1 MPTTT
6 FIIDFDSTFI
16 KEETL
21 DILGEISL
29 EGHPERD
36 ERLHQIASITNSGM
50 NGDTS
55 FRTSLEQRVNILN
68 ANEAHLEELIGR
80 LKKIVSDSFE
90 RNRAFIKDNADNILI
105 VSSGFKEFIT
115 PVVID
120 YGIKAENVYAN
131 DFTFDNKGDIIGF
144 NENNPLSNDQGKVKL
159 AKTLSFNTENIAV
172 IGDGYTDY
180 EIREA
185 GLATHFF
192 AFTENVSRDK
202 VVKVADHVV
211 TSFDEILDIL
221 N

>member
-1 MPTTT
+1 MANTT

-29 EGHPERD
+29 ENHPEKAD
-36 ERLHQIASITNSGM
+36 RLHQIASITNSGM

-55 FRTSLEQRVNILN
+55 FRTSLEKRIGIL
-68 ANEAHLEELIGR
+68 EAKQSHLNELIER
-80 LKKIVSDSFE
+80 LKLIVSDSFVK
-90 RNRAFIKDNADNILI
+90 NKDFIRENTDNILI

-115 PVVID
+115 PVVVD
-120 YGIKAENVYAN
+120 YGIKPENVYAN
-131 DFTFDNKGDIIGF
+131 DFTFNSDGDIIGF

-159 AKTLSFNTENIAV
+159 AKTLQLTTKNIAV
-172 IGDGYTDY
+172 IGDGFTDY
-180 EIREA
+180 EIRQA

-192 AFTENVSRDK
+192 AFTENVSREK
-202 VVKVADHVV
+202 VVKVADYVV
-211 TSFDEILDIL
+211 TSFDEILEKL

>member
-1 MPTTT
+1 MSKTT

-36 ERLHQIASITNSGM
+36 DRLHQIASITNSGM

-55 FRTSLEQRVNILN
+55 FRTSLAQRVSILN
-68 ANEAHLEELIGR
+68 ANESHLEELIGR
-80 LKKIVSDSFE
+80 LNKIVSDSFE
-90 RNRAFIKDNADNILI
+90 RNKQFLIDNSENILI

-115 PVVID
+115 PVVVN

-131 DFTFDNKGDIIGF
+131 DFTFDDKGDIIGF

-159 AKTLSFNTENIAV
+159 AKTLNLNTENIAV